1 MVSPVGVGMMWT
13 HLLSLLFIKT
23 IKMMG
28 HVIWRILYVSTVA
41 AYGAC
46 GNRGEMEGE
55 EEACLD
61 DFG

>member
-1 MVSPVGVGMMWT
+1 
-13 HLLSLLFIKT
+13 
-23 IKMMG
+23 MG